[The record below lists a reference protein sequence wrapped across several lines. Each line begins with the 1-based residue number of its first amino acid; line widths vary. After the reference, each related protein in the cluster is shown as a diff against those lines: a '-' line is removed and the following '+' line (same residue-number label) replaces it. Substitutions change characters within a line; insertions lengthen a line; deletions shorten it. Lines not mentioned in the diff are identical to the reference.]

1 MEYEKIEVEVVVRF
15 LKNGGMRPLF
25 LVWENGTR
33 YEIDRVKY
41 IERAR
46 AHVSSV
52 LPVRYTC
59 LMGGREKYLYFEREE
74 ERWFVEKV
82 SP

>member
-33 YEIDRVKY
+33 YEIDSVIY
-41 IERAR
+41 FERACV
-46 AHVSSV
+46 HVSSV
-52 LPVRYTC
+52 LPVRFIC
-59 LMGGREKYLYFEREE
+59 VMGGREKYLYFEREE